1 MYTDDNGIAKNNKK
15 AKRHTIFG
23 AILTVFN
30 ILGLLAFLTQ
40 PVDTTTSDYV
50 SLFVFLGLGILL
62 LYLGA
67 RRRKKSKQ
75 AQQLDLY
82 FRGDADGLV
91 PVEDI
96 APVLGIKR
104 ENARRFIDNMMQ
116 ENMIKNCRINED
128 GHTIELFGG
137 KSAAFYTNSFCPN
150 CGAKLEYSAVKRPHF
165 RMSGTARPRRG
176 YRLSALRYR

>member
-23 AILTVFN
+23 
-30 ILGLLAFLTQ
+30 

-150 CGAKLEYSAVKRPHF
+150 CGAKLLGKK
-165 RMSGTARPRRG
+165 G
-176 YRLSALRYR
+176 YVNECPYCGCKIAPVENSKGE